1 MREIVFETMSGARY
15 WIKGSMLKR
24 LNPNDEK
31 RGDGEWLRL
40 LEEPE
45 IVVGMPAYL
54 VLEPLSKYGPDDY
67 GVHGE
72 AMVTNRVT
80 TPVIGI
86 EVRDA

>member
-1 MREIVFETMSGARY
+1 MQEIVFETMSGARY
-15 WIKGSMLKR
+15 WVKGNMLKR

-67 GVHGE
+67 DVSGE
-72 AMVTNRVT
+72 AVMTSRIT

-86 EVRDA
+86 EVRGE